1 MYFGNVN
8 KMNNL
13 KIYKL
18 LTIVLQLFTFG
29 LFISIAAGNIFLG
42 IATLLFFIYYYK
54 SNIKFKELYQQY
66 QGYFNT
72 IGIFLIAMLLS
83 ALFSGDIRLG
93 LKEWADMWI
102 WRMMPFIIIVT
113 VINDYKKAFN
123 IIKLSTLGIFI
134 GIVCLIYQGVSG
146 DSRAAGFFG
155 HPMTFAGWLCLFL
168 PIFFIG
174 AFDKILDK
182 KYKITSLVLLI
193 LGGIALVFNGTR
205 GGWLA
210 VAITLSLLLLHYM
223 MISKRNLILGIL
235 LVSVCS
241 GILYNNDSFMHRVST
256 ITNNKYQSNSERL
269 LMWNSAWNM
278 FKDHPVLGVGLGQ
291 YTDNYQQKYISPKAK
306 EPQQKHAHN
315 NFMQMLAENGIIG
328 FLSFVIMFGYIIIN
342 NLKKYMHNKNPYS
355 IMIAAMS
362 LSLLLQ
368 GFTEFNFG
376 NSAVVKVYW
385 LLLGCCLVLMNY
397 YNKKEIH

>member
-1 MYFGNVN
+1 MV
-8 KMNNL
+8 NNL
-13 KIYKL
+13 NLNIYAIML
-18 LTIVLQLFTFG
+18 LFALAS
-29 LFISIAAGNIFLG
+29 FISIAVGNIFLG
-42 IATLLFFIYYYK
+42 IATLLFFVYVYRNK
-54 SNIKFKELYQQY
+54 SSLYNAYQQY
-66 QGYFNT
+66 HGYFNVIALFIT
-72 IGIFLIAMLLS
+72 AMLLS
-83 ALFSGDIRLG
+83 ALFSGNIKLG

-113 VINDYKKAFN
+113 VINECKQAFN
-123 IIKLSTLGIFI
+123 ILKAACLGVCI
-134 GIVCLIYQGVSG
+134 GIVCLIYQGISG
-146 DSRAAGFFG
+146 DNRATGFFG

-174 AFDKILDK
+174 AFDNFLDK
-182 KYKITSLVLLI
+182 KYKIASLALLI
-193 LGGIALVFNGTR
+193 LGGMALIFNGTR

-210 VAITLSLLLLHYM
+210 VAITLSLLLIHYM
-223 MISKRNLILGIL
+223 MRSKRNLIIGIL

-241 GILYNNDSFMHRVST
+241 GILYNNDNFMHRVST

-306 EPQQKHAHN
+306 EPNLKHAHS

-328 FLSFVIMFGYIIIN
+328 FFSFVIMFGYIIIN

-355 IMIAAMS
+355 IIIAAMS

-368 GFTEFNFG
+368 GVTEFNFG